1 LQPPELRRSFPF
13 ASVASSRFLPR
24 IIPRLANALRALP
37 LDTVLPVPNLLAL
50 HRQQDTQQGTRCS
63 GKTTAADARTH
74 QRKCISSR
82 AGKTPHSSAM
92 FQRGTETT
100 DCTIATTASC
110 KLVIR
115 TTILHIL
122 ILISPRSQLKETG
135 PRNNSN
141 NQAFSNQV
149 TRHDTTRLVAFMVFV
164 IHSLPSSFPSWKLA
178 IPWILNACSE

>member
-1 LQPPELRRSFPF
+1 MQPPELRRSFPI

-82 AGKTPHSSAM
+82 AGKTPHSSSM
-92 FQRGTETT
+92 FQRGTET

-122 ILISPRSQLKETG
+122 ILISPRSQLKETR

-141 NQAFSNQV
+141 NHAFSNQV
-149 TRHDTTRLVAFMVFV
+149 TRHDTACCFMVFA